1 MAECDQPPAYPT
13 HAAIPPSNEATT
25 APAYTPRYPSF
36 DENDDTLP
44 LQPSRSLPP
53 SRPLQRPDRLELTNQ
68 STSTTINIGQAAQTQ
83 TQAPGTPDNTTT
95 ESTKK
100 FHKPDTCDKMIGLF
114 FFSFFVALLITMI
127 YSASFLKRDSDAF
140 KENSRVYEELRHEM
154 SQTQK
159 TVTAT
164 LTAVIR
170 ESKATVTEMVTE
182 TITQTVNGALSARD
196 VWVTSTG
203 SARK

>member
-36 DENDDTLP
+36 DDNDDTLP

-68 STSTTINIGQAAQTQ
+68 STSTTINIGQAGQTQ
-83 TQAPGTPDNTTT
+83 TPETPDNTTT
-95 ESTKK
+95 EPTKK
-100 FHKPDTCDKMIGLF
+100 PHRPDACDKMIGLF
-114 FFSFFVALLITMI
+114 FFSFFVALLVTMI
-127 YSASFLKRDSDAF
+127 YSASSLKRDSDAF
-140 KENSRVYEELRHEM
+140 KENSRVLEELRYEM
-154 SQTQK
+154 SQTKK

-170 ESKATVTEMVTE
+170 ESKATVTEKVTE
-182 TITQTVNGALSARD
+182 TITQTVNGALPARD